1 MLALTPMLPYSYA
14 MPPTK
19 ATLPIEAS
27 PVRALRGDLVQQRF
41 AVRVGIS
48 RMALLRF
55 EQGCIPDP
63 SPKFIPF
70 LPDGL
75 PWEAFVE
82 DYHAYQVSKRQHN
95 YGVLDTEYEFTS
107 ESFPLHPLQSWINA
121 SKSTNLTQVCVALC
135 LHLPVMHKFLMG
147 PNHPALP
154 PEMFLTAL
162 ADAGYD
168 AKLITDFMLTYSE
181 WKGRKHGKHS

>member
-1 MLALTPMLPYSYA
+1 

-19 ATLPIEAS
+19 ATLPIESS
-27 PVRALRGDLVQQRF
+27 PVRELRGEAVQASF
-41 AVRVGIS
+41 AHKVGMS

-63 SPKFIPF
+63 SPKFMPF

-82 DYHAYQVSKRQHN
+82 DYHAYQVSKRQSN
-95 YGVLDTEYEFTS
+95 YGILDPNYEFS
-107 ESFPLHPLQSWINA
+107 ASNSSNALHPLQLWINE

-135 LHLPVMHKFLMG
+135 LHLPVMHRFVAG
-147 PNHPALP
+147 PNHPAIP
-154 PEMFLTAL
+154 PEIFLDAL
-162 ADAGYD
+162 HDAGYEPRTV
-168 AKLITDFMLTYSE
+168 TDFMLSYAE
-181 WKGRKHGKHS
+181 WRAR